1 MTTSA
6 SIPEQD
12 VSFTRQE
19 DSILNELSAC
29 EFYMRGALKLAG
41 FSALE
46 IAPHFARQSGRGD
59 LELRSY
65 HAVHPHKAEARC
77 AMIRGPKSEIINL
90 MIFPWAPSSCPVY
103 ASELILFNGKM
114 HVAVVDLQFPDPAL
128 QSRLASI
135 IGKPSRRYRSKL
147 TYGGEL
153 PDWAR
158 QHFTPWC
165 VYNRANSADETPVV
179 CDAFIEYLDLWIEH
193 CLPCLVGQKEELAS
207 LRHYQVHHIENTP
220 GRKFLS
226 RGFSPEWA
234 ESYLQDF
241 MYGPLNESFQSSIQK
256 ALQHP

>member
-1 MTTSA
+1 MTTSV
-6 SIPEQD
+6 STPELD
-12 VSFTRQE
+12 VSLTKQE
-19 DSILNELSAC
+19 DSILDQLSAC
-29 EFYMRGALKLAG
+29 EFHMRSALNLAG
-41 FSALE
+41 FSAVE
-46 IAPHFARQSGRGD
+46 IAPHFARQSGRGN

-90 MIFPWAPSSCPVY
+90 MIFPWAPSTCPIY

-114 HVAVVDLQFPDPAL
+114 HVAVVDLQFADPAL
-128 QSRLASI
+128 QSRLAST
-135 IGKPSRRYRSKL
+135 IGEPSRRYRSKL

-158 QHFTPWC
+158 HHFTPWC
-165 VYNRANSADETPVV
+165 IYNRANSADETPVV

-193 CLPCLVGQKEELAS
+193 CLPSLVGQKEELAS
-207 LRHYQVHHIENTP
+207 LRQYQLHHIENTP

-241 MYGPLNESFQSSIQK
+241 MYGPLTESFQSSIQK
-256 ALQHP
+256 IPQPL